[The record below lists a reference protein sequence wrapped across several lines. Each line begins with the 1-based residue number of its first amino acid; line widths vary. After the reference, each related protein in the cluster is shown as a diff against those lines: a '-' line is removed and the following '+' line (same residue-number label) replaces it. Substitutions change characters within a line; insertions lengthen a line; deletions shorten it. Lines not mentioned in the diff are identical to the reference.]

1 MTRFQ
6 FTDRLMPSAW
16 VYQAVGRYTSS
27 PSVFADSILD
37 PPASN
42 SGLMVKVP
50 FATLCIAGV
59 GVAERL
65 AKKVWL
71 SFRSVFIDCALRA

>member
-1 MTRFQ
+1 MLRFQ
-6 FTDRLMPSAW
+6 FANRLVPLAW

-27 PSVFADSILD
+27 PSVFADSIFD
-37 PPASN
+37 PPASTT
-42 SGLMVKVP
+42 GLMVNVR
-50 FATLCIAGV
+50 FATFCIAGV

-71 SFRSVFIDCALRA
+71 SFRSAFIDCALRA